1 MFPLT
6 TSPKVSWQRKFSW
19 IARFENWSWIFSG
32 NLEKSIKSW
41 LQLLESESN
50 RPQLQIVRRLI
61 EHEVYQEARDYL
73 EKFIGIDEG
82 QDAEIYYLMARCYMA
97 QGLILEAMGKI
108 QYALDKEPQN
118 ALYLEMEA
126 NIELE
131 QGDWSAA
138 IATLNKALRTNPQN
152 SEILFRLG
160 TVYTYHGEHQEALRC
175 YQGCC
180 KIKPHRAEYWEMKA
194 ESHVQLRQMAQAVV
208 SFDRALRYGVNPDVV
223 ARLAYCYV
231 QLNELKKGIHY
242 FKLVLK
248 HEPDHYDALCNLAAV
263 YQNLGQSLEALH
275 FQEKAYSL
283 CKNDPILL
291 NNMAYTL
298 VQLGRSR
305 KATEYYQEAL
315 KIAQENP
322 LILYN
327 LAVCHVQKGSW
338 EAGIDTLGRLL
349 KIEPDHSEGWALLGN
364 IYEQRSEYERAID
377 CFNRS
382 LKLA

>member
-6 TSPKVSWQRKFSW
+6 TPRKVSWQRKSSW
-19 IARFENWSWIFSG
+19 ITRFENWSLKFSG
-32 NLEKSIKSW
+32 NLEKSIRNW
-41 LQLLESESN
+41 LQLLERESS
-50 RPQLQIVRRLI
+50 RPQLQIVQNLI
-61 EHEVYQEARDYL
+61 AHGVFQEARDYL
-73 EKFIGIDEG
+73 EKFIGLDDS
-82 QDAEIYYLMARCYMA
+82 QDAELYYLQARCFVA
-97 QGLILEAMGKI
+97 QGLINEAAEGISK
-108 QYALDKEPQN
+108 ALDREPYN
-118 ALYLEMEA
+118 AAFLELQA
-126 NIELE
+126 DIELE
-131 QGDWSAA
+131 QGNWQAA
-138 IATLNKALRTNPQN
+138 IEVLNKAIRTNPQN
-152 SEILFRLG
+152 TDMLFRLG
-160 TVYTYHGEHQEALRC
+160 TIYTYHGDHLEALRC

-180 KIKPHRAEYWEMKA
+180 EIKPRRAEYWEMKA
-194 ESHVQLRQMAQAVV
+194 ESHLQLKQMAQAAF
-208 SFDRALRYGVNPDVV
+208 SFDRALRYFVNPDIV

-242 FKLVLK
+242 FKMVLK
-248 HEPDHYDALCNLAAV
+248 YEPDHYDAICNLAAV
-263 YQNLGQSLEALH
+263 YQNMGQSLEALH

-315 KIAQENP
+315 KLTQENT

-327 LAVCHVQKGSW
+327 LAVCHAQKGNW
-338 EAGIDTLGRLL
+338 EAGIDTLERLL
-349 KIEPDHSEGWALLGN
+349 EIEPEHSEAWALLGN
-364 IYEQRSEYERAID
+364 IYEQRSEYEQAID